1 MQLRCLGMRMM
12 YYSYVS
18 EERVA
23 FVLKD
28 YVDVHFQEDI
38 TRDTLSDLSYYNPDY
53 AARLFK
59 KETGY
64 SISEYINN
72 IRISRAQNFLVE
84 SDLDIAEIA
93 RMCGFEDQSY
103 FTKVFRRISGVTP
116 KKYRDSR
123 GGAKKEIVIR

>member
-1 MQLRCLGMRMM
+1 MM

-59 KETGY
+59 KETGMSFKSY
-64 SISEYINN
+64 VIEK
-72 IRISRAQNFLVE
+72 RV
-84 SDLDIAEIA
+84 DLARHLLCTSMMPIHEVAEKV
-93 RMCGFEDQSY
+93 GYDNYSY
-103 FTKVFRRISGVTP
+103 FTRVFKRVTGKTP
-116 KKYRDSR
+116 IEYRVDYWN
-123 GGAKKEIVIR
+123 EE